1 MLAQLTSTTQ
11 PLPRQHQHPEKPQPR
26 PTPEMPTHTPSR
38 STFTVGPAVARV
50 WNTGGRPPAALTKAT
65 STALASEGGRSQS
78 RTSRRSRAAA
88 LVAGRA
94 RMPEQTVPTVV
105 PCRVGST

>member
-1 MLAQLTSTTQ
+1 M
-11 PLPRQHQHPEKPQPR
+11 
-26 PTPEMPTHTPSR
+26 
-38 STFTVGPAVARV
+38 GPGEAG
-50 WNTGGRPPAALTKAT
+50 GGRVRNKGGRLPAALTKAT

-94 RMPEQTVPTVV
+94 RMPEQTAPTVV
-105 PCRVGST
+105 PCRAGGT